1 MQEILHS
8 LEALLCWVGGWV
20 VPGGL
25 LIESLEFKFVL
36 KLMDDNEVPVII
48 EEGSNRALKAGK
60 MLGGPGGSHIVKFE
74 LPKGFGVQSLE
85 LAVSISTDP
94 VSPFALVA
102 SWWAL
107 KKNLRPH
114 ASRRAIM
121 GIPDV
126 LLNHQIVPVQ
136 QQQHMHSDLQ
146 ALELDLEHYEVPP
159 PTWSLNSGIQYAA
172 KMAEN
177 PHEL

>member
-1 MQEILHS
+1 
-8 LEALLCWVGGWV
+8 
-20 VPGGL
+20 
-25 LIESLEFKFVL
+25 
-36 KLMDDNEVPVII
+36 
-48 EEGSNRALKAGK
+48 
-60 MLGGPGGSHIVKFE
+60 
-74 LPKGFGVQSLE
+74 
-85 LAVSISTDP
+85 
-94 VSPFALVA
+94 
-102 SWWAL
+102 
-107 KKNLRPH
+107 
-114 ASRRAIM
+114 
-121 GIPDV
+121 